1 MAYQINKTSGALLVN
16 LADGQIDVSSTDITL
31 IGKNYTGFGEA
42 INENFVK
49 MLENFANSSAPT
61 NPLAGQIWWDTSTL
75 RLKVYTGTNWTTGGG
90 PIVQPTQPTMVA
102 GDLWINND
110 QDQIYFFDGTG
121 VPQLAGPIYNSF
133 QGRSGPE
140 VITVLDNT
148 GTSRTIV
155 KYWVGGTLVG
165 LWSKISFTPQNVDT
179 IPSFTGN
186 VVKGF
191 NVVDSDFVFAG
202 TAQRTSALVDSNNVA
217 RTAAQFL
224 ASDSDDATSGALTV
238 RNNNG
243 LTIGLT
249 DNNVVKV
256 TSEGVINENQVSGQN
271 YTFRMTTSSGKIDA
285 MTIDSS
291 NNRIGIYNANPT
303 QTLDVGGNMRVAGNL
318 IVDGETTELDVQK
331 LLVRDKSIE
340 LAKGDDSTLLDDAGV
355 DEAGITV
362 ASSNGNKEFLW
373 RNATNAWTSNVSLN
387 LTGASSLKFNG
398 VDIITGSAGVGITS
412 IGALTSANI
421 GSFSFTG
428 GNNLTTTTV
437 DGSGNGMNIT
447 AAGNI
452 NLVTARQIRNV
463 SDPTADQDVATKAY
477 VDSSINLE
485 VLSLSLDVTGLG
497 TGGSAQQHTNIA
509 TILNDIAPASTKQNG
524 TEARIHCT
532 TTTGATATLTGSALN
547 TAFNEST
554 VLVQQ
559 KDNGGNDDGSV
570 SVIQSATFNDATGN
584 ITSTVTRTL
593 KLFRVSSGSWG
604 YVQDLTPGALI

>member
-31 IGKNYTGFGEA
+31 IGKNYTGFGES

-49 MLENFANSSAPT
+49 MLENFANPSAPP
-61 NPLAGQIWWDTSTL
+61 NPLAGQIWWDTATS
-75 RLKVYTGTNWTTGGG
+75 RLNVYTGTNWTTGGG
-90 PIVQPTQPTMVA
+90 PIVQPTQPSMVA

-110 QDQIYFFDGTG
+110 ANQMYFFDGTDLE
-121 VPQLAGPIYNSF
+121 LAGPIYNAF

-140 VITVLDNT
+140 VVTVLDIT

-155 KYWVGGTLVG
+155 KYWVGGTFVG
-165 LWSKISFTPQNVDT
+165 LWSKIAFTPQNVDT
-179 IPSFTGN
+179 IPTFVGD
-186 VVKGF
+186 VAKGF
-191 NVVDSDFVFAG
+191 NVVDPDFIFAG
-202 TAQRTSALVDSNNVA
+202 TASRTSALVDSNNVS

-243 LTIGLT
+243 LTVGLT

-256 TSEGVINENQVSGQN
+256 TAEGVVNENNVSNQN
-271 YTFRMTTSSGKIDA
+271 YTFRMTTSGGKVDA
-285 MTIDSS
+285 MTIDSANS
-291 NNRIGIYNANPT
+291 RIGIHNTNPT
-303 QTLDVGGNMRVAGNL
+303 ETLDVGGNMRVGGNL
-318 IVDGETTELDVQK
+318 IVDGDTTSLDVQT

-340 LAKGDDSTLLDDAGV
+340 LAKGDDSTLLDDVAV
-355 DEAGITV
+355 DGAGITV
-362 ASSNGNKEFLW
+362 ASSNGTKEFLW
-373 RNATNAWTSNVSLN
+373 KNNTNSWTSNVSVN

-398 VDIITGSAGVGITS
+398 VDIITGSAGVGLTS

-421 GSFSFTG
+421 GSFQFTG
-428 GNNLTTTTV
+428 GNALSTTTV

-452 NLVTARQIRNV
+452 NFVTPRQIRNV
-463 SDPTADQDVATKAY
+463 ADPTADQDVATKAY

-485 VLSLSLDVTGLG
+485 VIALALDVTGLG
-497 TGGSAQQHTNIA
+497 TAGTAQQHTNIA

-570 SVIQSATFNDATGN
+570 SVIQSATFNNASGN

-593 KLFRVSSGSWG
+593 KLFRINDGAWS